1 MRHDMHRTVAHC
13 RSCDCHGV
21 RPQNLL
27 VFCQAR
33 LTFSFPLIRFWME
46 RRGRIA
52 GLGHF
57 TFAVV
62 ELTFLL
68 FIVLQVWHEVFHLAR
83 MLCSDTPLPFSQ
95 SRLTS
100 ISEQEMRQNYF
111 NQGLCSGMRGLR
123 TKFCTSGWCLY
134 CCPSSFYICQG

>member
-1 MRHDMHRTVAHC
+1 M
-13 RSCDCHGV
+13 
-21 RPQNLL
+21 
-27 VFCQAR
+27 
-33 LTFSFPLIRFWME
+33 
-46 RRGRIA
+46 A

-95 SRLTS
+95 SRLTY
-100 ISEQEMRQNYF
+100 ISARQ
-111 NQGLCSGMRGLR
+111 M
-123 TKFCTSGWCLY
+123 TE
-134 CCPSSFYICQG
+134 I

>member
-1 MRHDMHRTVAHC
+1 MDYSIACAMICTVLWPIA
-13 RSCDCHGV
+13 GV
-21 RPQNLL
+21 VIATGFL
-27 VFCQAR
+27 
-33 LTFSFPLIRFWME
+33 ME
-46 RRGRIA
+46 RRGRMA

-100 ISEQEMRQNYF
+100 ISERQMRE
-111 NQGLCSGMRGLR
+111 
-123 TKFCTSGWCLY
+123 
-134 CCPSSFYICQG
+134 I

>member
-1 MRHDMHRTVAHC
+1 MA
-13 RSCDCHGV
+13 G
-21 RPQNLL
+21 
-27 VFCQAR
+27 
-33 LTFSFPLIRFWME
+33 
-46 RRGRIA
+46 

-83 MLCSDTPLPFSQ
+83 MLCSDTSLPFSQ

-100 ISEQEMRQNYF
+100 ISERQMRE
-111 NQGLCSGMRGLR
+111 
-123 TKFCTSGWCLY
+123 
-134 CCPSSFYICQG
+134 I